1 MDSVKEIERETL
13 EMRDTGWKLRQIRE
27 AQNKAV
33 SEVAEYLGLS
43 GQSVYNWEIGKTK
56 LDVEHLVMLCKF
68 YKKPY
73 DEVIQTKTE
82 KAFIKYYDE

>member
-13 EMRDTGWKLRQIRE
+13 DMRDTGWKLRQIRE
-27 AQNKAV
+27 AQNKRV
-33 SEVAEYLGLS
+33 SEVAENLGLS

-68 YKKPY
+68 YNKSY
-73 DEVIQTKTE
+73 DEVIQTKKE
-82 KAFIKYYDE
+82 KALIKEYDE